1 MKEVDIKQRC
11 SKTRQRLSVV
21 LYVRMEVILGRRER
35 TVIRKEL
42 EGTYGVSFLNLGL

>member
-11 SKTRQRLSVV
+11 SKTSQRLSVV
-21 LYVRMEVILGRRER
+21 LYVRMEVILGRER

-42 EGTYGVSFLNLGL
+42 EGTYGISFLNLGL